1 MVAVVDVVALAGY
14 ASVKDATA
22 GTIHHWRIASHRHLR
37 LKMNVR
43 HRVVQ
48 HHRGQNV
55 TLWNLWLPFGFSSWR
70 CTRRLR
76 PSTVPAKSNTAT
88 YHGAGKR
95 VSGSASGRTGSACSS
110 APELSLGRR
119 SGSGPQTPRGKSQ
132 STRTWKP
139 TNNQVVQTL
148 ITASSEIAP
157 TAESKLSSFVEPLI
171 ERTSNEQVV
180 MVSLFQPGS
189 SSPMLRS
196 STLLSEMCLAEC

>member
-1 MVAVVDVVALAGY
+1 MEPLVAIRIFIVEMHVTSTFLHR
-14 ASVKDATA
+14 SSQVKYSYLSRSRKT
-22 GTIHHWRIASHRHLR
+22 S
-37 LKMNVR
+37 
-43 HRVVQ
+43 
-48 HHRGQNV
+48 
-55 TLWNLWLPFGFSSWR
+55 F
-70 CTRRLR
+70 
-76 PSTVPAKSNTAT
+76 
-88 YHGAGKR
+88 
-95 VSGSASGRTGSACSS
+95 GSASERTGSVCSS

-196 STLLSEMCLAEC
+196 STRLSETCLAEC